1 MFNWNYSPLSFLV
14 WIVGSDEHYTEVAFE
29 WVKVP
34 ASEPLLEGKSGA
46 HGRASREGAPSSE
59 FQTVTCLLTALVH
72 SLHTHLPN
80 A

>member
-14 WIVGSDEHYTEVAFE
+14 WIVGSDEHCTEVPFE
-29 WVKVP
+29 WVKVL
-34 ASEPLLEGKSGA
+34 ASEPLLKGKSRA
-46 HGRASREGAPSSE
+46 HVHPERGPPSSE

-80 A
+80 T